1 MNETVHGLLTILDV
15 VLYFHMVLPVLLL
28 ATAAFAPTAAKLL
41 TGYLVPLAGLL
52 DGFAKQA
59 GHIIA
64 WLSLFMVLTMT
75 TAVLLRYI
83 FGLSFIWVQESITYM
98 HGLLFML
105 AASYT
110 LWVDGHVRVDIFYR
124 GTSET
129 RKALIDFLGT
139 YFLLFPVMF
148 LIVDTA
154 LPYVELSWGVHEGS
168 RETSGI
174 QAIYLLKSFIPVF
187 AWMMILQGLS
197 VAIHRAAFLTG
208 FEKEAEHEAAMTVP
222 LANFEGAE
230 HD

>member
-1 MNETVHGLLTILDV
+1 MSETVIGILAILDA

-28 ATAAFAPTAAKLL
+28 VAAAIAPTAANLL
-41 TGYLVPLAGLL
+41 AGYLVRLARIL
-52 DGFAKQA
+52 DGFAKQV
-59 GHIIA
+59 GHVVA

-75 TAVLLRYI
+75 TGVLLRYI
-83 FGLSFIWVQESITYM
+83 FGLNFIWVQESLTYM
-98 HGLLFML
+98 HALLFML

-124 GTSET
+124 GASET
-129 RKALIDFLGT
+129 RKALVDFLGT

-154 LPYVELSWGVHEGS
+154 LPYIELSWAVHEGS

-174 QAIYLLKSFIPVF
+174 QAIYLLKSVIPVF

-208 FEKEAEHEAAMTVP
+208 FEKEAEHEPAMTIP
-222 LANFEGAE
+222 PTSFEGAR